1 MHDSGHTT
9 QHFRR
14 NRVPLDSAYFR
25 PAGRLFQ
32 PRRSGPLRGLMPM
45 RATLPFVLGTN
56 HSLAPGAVRERMV
69 ADPDQTRAFLDGFA
83 GRADVREY
91 IVLSTCGRFEVYA
104 TAADPARA
112 QRLLLAAAARSAG
125 LSIRELLMASRVL
138 TGASA
143 VTHLHRVAA
152 GLESAVQGEAQILG
166 QVRNALV
173 RNENGGAGPVLHRL
187 FQSAVLTGKRVRS
200 ETGLGRGAVS
210 LASAALDMVRVRA
223 GGLAGMRA
231 LVIGAGETG
240 RLVARLLRDGGV
252 AELSVANRTAARGR
266 ALAALLDARVVD
278 FADVAA
284 CLPQVDLVVVAVN
297 SRVPVL
303 TAAQL
308 PTNGSRVPPFFI
320 DLSHPSAIDPAIGER
335 PGTERIDLDAI
346 QTRVIAARTSRASQV
361 PAAEALVA
369 AGVAD
374 YLGWLA
380 SRATL
385 PVVRALREDVLQR
398 AQREAGRHARGLD
411 ERERERFEQFARA
424 LARTLLHRPT
434 RALREVDPHTEEGRA
449 LLRSAGL
456 LFGIDPVLPEAA
468 PTAAPG
474 RDPSNS
480 RAT

>member
-1 MHDSGHTT
+1 
-9 QHFRR
+9 
-14 NRVPLDSAYFR
+14 
-25 PAGRLFQ
+25 
-32 PRRSGPLRGLMPM
+32 MPM

-56 HSLAPGAVRERMV
+56 HTLAPGAVRERMV
-69 ADPDQTRAFLDGFA
+69 ADPDQARAFLDGVT
-83 GRADVREY
+83 GRTGVREY

-125 LSIRELLMASRVL
+125 LSIRELLLASRVL

-173 RNENGGAGPVLHRL
+173 RNGNGNGNGGAGPVLHRL

-223 GGLAGMRA
+223 GGLEGMRA

-252 AELSVANRTAARGR
+252 AELSVANRTEARGR
-266 ALAALLDARVVD
+266 KLAALLDARVVD

-284 CLPQVDLVVVAVN
+284 FLPQVDVVVVAVN

-308 PTNGSRVPPFFI
+308 PTNGNRVPPFFI
-320 DLSHPSAIDPAIGER
+320 DLSHPSAIDPAIGAR

-346 QTRVIAARTSRASQV
+346 QTRVMAARTSRASQV

-411 ERERERFEQFARA
+411 VRERERFEQFARA

-456 LFGIDPVLPEAA
+456 LFGIDPVLPAA
-468 PTAAPG
+468 PAPPG